1 MWMTIH
7 KRITDLVD
15 RQMVKHKQMRLP
27 RIFNKDSM
35 IVTTFTNS
43 QLKGGNGSYT
53 SHVAQEI
60 AMVGTP

>member
-1 MWMTIH
+1 
-7 KRITDLVD
+7 
-15 RQMVKHKQMRLP
+15 MVKHKQMRLP

-60 AMVGTP
+60 AMVGTL